1 MSKPWNPG
9 RKTVEL
15 APSRIRREPV
25 RLDTKVEPRSTERE
39 IWMTVAGVVLI
50 AVTCAALAI
59 GIAYTTLMSDD
70 PGPPPPAFGHCYNQG
85 GPNCVVDGDTIYF
98 AGEKVEIAGMDA
110 PEIRGAHCEEEST
123 RGIQSAVRLVQL
135 LDSGKVT
142 VGGPMR
148 DLDGQ
153 VRRTVEVDGRSVAQR
168 MIDAGVARDL
178 ASASVGWCS

>member
-1 MSKPWNPG
+1 VSKPWNPG

-25 RLDTKVEPRSTERE
+25 RLDTKVTPPSPERE
-39 IWMTVAGVVLI
+39 IWMTVTGVVLVAI
-50 AVTCAALAI
+50 ACAALAI

-70 PGPPPPAFGHCYNQG
+70 PAPPPPAFGHCYNQG

-110 PEIRGAHCEEEST
+110 PEIRGAHCEQEAN
-123 RGIQSAVRLVQL
+123 RGIQSAVRLVEL
-135 LDSGKVT
+135 LDSGPVT
-142 VGGPMR
+142 VSGALR

-153 VRRTVEVDGRSVAQR
+153 IRRTVEVDGRNVAQR
-168 MIDAGVARDL
+168 MIDAGAAREL
-178 ASASVGWCS
+178 GSANEGWCS